1 MPDRG
6 NFKLI
11 MFALNSFI
19 IWTDES
25 ITLEPI
31 FIENLNGI
39 VCDRLKTFNVLA
51 TSSSRFR
58 LSSGTNS

>member
-58 LSSGTNS
+58 FSSGTNS

>member
-6 NFKLI
+6 NFKPI

-51 TSSSRFR
+51 TSSSKFR